1 MPEGFRYVSA
11 ELLELQNVEVEAIK
25 SISQV
30 EEIIKS
36 KNIDKFLQL
45 EDTFEQHKAAKQRLA
60 YLTDLHE
67 DFLFEHFLPMLCL
80 PGSKST
86 FENFEQS
93 HRDSLARLR
102 HRAVVHMIQGAVP
115 VPLQVQAKT
124 CTESELRA
132 IVDTL
137 NTKVEFLFT
146 RVTETE
152 KLNKKD
158 LTADPST
165 KPIDNKVI
173 ADLTSQIK
181 KIEDSL
187 ALKADKTEV
196 LSNYNE
202 LEARLVQQLESY
214 KRSLEEKIDEEI
226 ANVKTSLMAEISQK

>member
-1 MPEGFRYVSA
+1 
-11 ELLELQNVEVEAIK
+11 
-25 SISQV
+25 
-30 EEIIKS
+30 
-36 KNIDKFLQL
+36 
-45 EDTFEQHKAAKQRLA
+45 
-60 YLTDLHE
+60 
-67 DFLFEHFLPMLCL
+67 
-80 PGSKST
+80 
-86 FENFEQS
+86 
-93 HRDSLARLR
+93 
-102 HRAVVHMIQGAVP
+102 MIQGAVP

-146 RVTETE
+146 RVTEAE
-152 KLNKKD
+152 NANKKD

-196 LSNYNE
+196 LSTYNE